1 MKVIASS
8 SSSLDAVTPAAA
20 TRASTVTGEMN
31 ARDLEHPNLVKV
43 HGVFNDDDDDNVC
56 GNTLVVMEYVGK
68 ANLQT
73 LMETHPERIDK
84 SFTLR
89 WVMKFYSLINGIF
102 RLRKIFWIL
111 IAAKMAPFIQI

>member
-1 MKVIASS
+1 M
-8 SSSLDAVTPAAA
+8 
-20 TRASTVTGEMN
+20 TVTGEMN

-89 WVMKFYSLINGIF
+89 YG
-102 RLRKIFWIL
+102 
-111 IAAKMAPFIQI
+111 